1 MQRRQRYEEA
11 KERKGKE
18 RKGRSEGKK
27 EEKAKE
33 KVLFVLLLEGL
44 KEFFDFAGSTHE
56 KNKWA
61 RSLEDDFA
69 EEKEKEKK
77 GKERRKKDFKS

>member
-1 MQRRQRYEEA
+1 MFFCW
-11 KERKGKE
+11 KD
-18 RKGRSEGKK
+18 
-27 EEKAKE
+27 
-33 KVLFVLLLEGL
+33 F

-77 GKERRKKDFKS
+77 GKERKRKERKRKEKKRKERRKKETSRADIAAVSQLFAAL